1 VGIDVHVEGGVQQ
14 MIVLIPAYEP
24 DDRMVTLIGQLL
36 SHSPAMQIVVVDD
49 GSGDSY
55 RSMFDSA
62 ESLGAMVL
70 RGETNRGK
78 GHALKE
84 GFAYIAEAFPGKSFV
99 CADCDG
105 QHTYLAISR
114 VGQELERHVN
124 ALVLGTRS
132 FSGQVPARSRI
143 GNNAT
148 KVLFGVAT
156 GLDLADTQTGLR
168 GYPGAMIPWLLT
180 IKGDRFEYEL
190 NVLLHTK
197 DSGVN
202 IVEIPIETI
211 YLDGNASS
219 HFRPIVDSIR
229 VYAPLLRFALSSVV
243 AFLVDV
249 IVLFIAMAI
258 TSNLLV
264 SVVVARVASS
274 VTNYL
279 TNRSLVFRQ
288 GTAAPLRTSAAR
300 YFSLVAVILCA
311 NYAVLHVLA
320 TVLGLNLLLAKL
332 VTEVALFSVSF
343 LAQRHW
349 IFRSH

>member
-1 VGIDVHVEGGVQQ
+1 VHVENGVRQ
-14 MIVLIPAYEP
+14 MIVLIPAFEP
-24 DDRMVTLIGQLL
+24 DDRVVTLIEQIL
-36 SHSPAMQIVVVDD
+36 SKHPTTRIVVVDD
-49 GSGDSY
+49 GSGDRY
-55 RSMFDSA
+55 RAVFDSA
-62 ESLGAMVL
+62 EALGAVVL
-70 RGETNRGK
+70 RSETNHGK

-84 GFAYIAEAFPGKSFV
+84 GFAYIAEAFPREPLV

-114 VGQELERHVN
+114 VGVEIERHTN
-124 ALVLGTRS
+124 TLVLGTRS
-132 FSGQVPARSRI
+132 FSGEVPARSRI
-143 GNNAT
+143 GNSAT

-180 IKGDRFEYEL
+180 IKGERFDYEL

-202 IVEIPIETI
+202 IVEVPIETI

-249 IVLFIAMAI
+249 TVLFIVMSI

-264 SVVVARVASS
+264 SVVVARAASS
-274 VTNYL
+274 VMNYL

-288 GTAAPLRTSAAR
+288 GTSAPLRTSAAK
-300 YFSLVAVILCA
+300 YFSLVAAILCA

-332 VTEVALFSVSF
+332 GTEVALFSVSF

-349 IFRSH
+349 IFRPH